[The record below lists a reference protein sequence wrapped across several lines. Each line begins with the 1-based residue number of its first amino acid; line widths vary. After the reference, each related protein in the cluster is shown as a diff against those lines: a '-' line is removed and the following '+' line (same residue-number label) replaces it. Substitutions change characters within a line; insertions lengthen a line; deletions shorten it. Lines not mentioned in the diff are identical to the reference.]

1 MAKNHFHAFFCF
13 ARISSKTYFL
23 HQGFHA
29 LTMENVLFYCPMPFL
44 SFLSQRY
51 HYILVERNI
60 ELDISNRKGD
70 ASATA
75 AASIHPI
82 GNFLRSWKQNNS
94 FSLRTYRKIPFKRKC
109 MVIQI
114 CIKTFLRWQIKQNN
128 KDLSLCFEK
137 ISFMPNHSDECSR
150 FVK

>member
-1 MAKNHFHAFFCF
+1 
-13 ARISSKTYFL
+13 
-23 HQGFHA
+23 
-29 LTMENVLFYCPMPFL
+29 MENVLFFRPMPFL

-60 ELDISNRKGD
+60 ELDISNRIGD

-82 GNFLRSWKQNNS
+82 GDFLRSRKQNNS
-94 FSLRTYRKIPFKRKC
+94 FYLRTLSDHFIGNG

-114 CIKTFLRWQIKQNN
+114 NKNNPTKMNDANAIDLFSSFKYNLIKNL
-128 KDLSLCFEK
+128 
-137 ISFMPNHSDECSR
+137 
-150 FVK
+150 

>member
-1 MAKNHFHAFFCF
+1 MYTLFCF
-13 ARISSKTYFL
+13 VRILNTTYFL

-29 LTMENVLFYCPMPFL
+29 QTMENVLFFRPMPFL

-60 ELDISNRKGD
+60 ELDISNRIGD

-75 AASIHPI
+75 AASIHPL
-82 GNFLRSWKQNNS
+82 GDFLRSRKQNNS
-94 FSLRTYRKIPFKRKC
+94 FYLRTLSDHFIGNG

-114 CIKTFLRWQIKQNN
+114 NKNNPTKMNDANAIDLFSSFKYNLIKNLR
-128 KDLSLCFEK
+128 
-137 ISFMPNHSDECSR
+137 FMPNHSKKFFALVE
-150 FVK
+150 